1 MVARR
6 RLKRAVRH
14 SQVPHRTKHVP
25 LAEATIEKVG
35 KGGAEK
41 QVQQMRESIA
51 KEEASRQTE
60 GIAPTLMPNVTFQAE
75 DSGLTVPATPDSDTD
90 SDESLSGAD
99 K

>member
-6 RLKRAVRH
+6 RLRRAVR
-14 SQVPHRTKHVP
+14 QVPHRTKHVP

-41 QVQQMRESIA
+41 QVQEIRDSIA

-60 GIAPTLMPNVTFQAE
+60 GIAPTLLPTSPTEQAE
-75 DSGLTVPATPDSDTD
+75 DPGLVVPATPDSESD
-90 SDESLSGAD
+90 SDESIKGAD